1 MHEVNLRTLDLNL
14 LVILQALLEE
24 RQVTRAAER
33 LDMSQPAVSRA
44 LARLRKTFDDPLL
57 VKSAQGFDLS
67 TRAESLKPRLNALLK
82 GFAEL
87 VVPSEFDPKTATDR
101 VRIACLDMEGALF
114 LPELLK
120 TMRTAAPGMQLSIHS
135 QPGDHFALLQSGEV
149 DFVISGIKP
158 ARGETQI
165 MGRALAKTEMVCLM
179 DADNPLAHAKLT
191 LEGYIGASHGVVSI
205 TGLGAA
211 IMDRVLEQ
219 KGLSRRLTLR
229 TDSFT
234 TLPDYIRGTDLIFA
248 LPKLTTDRLTRD
260 NRLVAVPLPSEL
272 ELPQVQFDLY
282 WHARQHRDPMHRWV
296 RNLIKGNLASA

>member
-1 MHEVNLRTLDLNL
+1 MCCSAPLLLPQCSIASSLKAQLEYIQCIAIIISMHEVNLRTLDLNL

-87 VVPSEFDPKTATDR
+87 VAPSEFDPKTATDR

-120 TMRTAAPGMQLSIHS
+120 TMRTEA
-135 QPGDHFALLQSGEV
+135 
-149 DFVISGIKP
+149 
-158 ARGETQI
+158 
-165 MGRALAKTEMVCLM
+165 
-179 DADNPLAHAKLT
+179 
-191 LEGYIGASHGVVSI
+191 
-205 TGLGAA
+205 
-211 IMDRVLEQ
+211 
-219 KGLSRRLTLR
+219 
-229 TDSFT
+229 
-234 TLPDYIRGTDLIFA
+234 
-248 LPKLTTDRLTRD
+248 
-260 NRLVAVPLPSEL
+260 
-272 ELPQVQFDLY
+272 
-282 WHARQHRDPMHRWV
+282 
-296 RNLIKGNLASA
+296 